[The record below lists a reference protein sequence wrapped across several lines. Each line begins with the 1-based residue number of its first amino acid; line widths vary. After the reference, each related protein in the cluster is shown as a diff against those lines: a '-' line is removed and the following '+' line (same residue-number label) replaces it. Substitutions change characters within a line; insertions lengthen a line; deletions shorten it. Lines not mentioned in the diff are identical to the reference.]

1 MADLANFRQYL
12 ADKAASEGGLAQ
24 VCLKTSTDFDIDLAR
39 IVTVDNRQDE
49 ETDSQVASRYV
60 DEICDSLAQP
70 ENAGI
75 VKKIGEVI
83 ECFKDK
89 ILAAINAIKDIRAN
103 AHKLA
108 EFMDKATTDYLAKD
122 PFVSTHLNLTKLSVD
137 FPVWEWG
144 GPKLI
149 GGSDYIKE
157 RVGGMITAKDAEVPT
172 SFDYRLF
179 INGCQAIDSKVK
191 IEPCELDEAANTQLT
206 DNLVNAL
213 SELVTKDDV
222 TKVLNVITGSVNLR
236 GEISQIK
243 NLSTMDPGELFETIK
258 EYDAFIRTFYPV
270 ADAIDGGQVTLPEGD
285 VQEILVSNSRA
296 VKTLCEFMAYFELM
310 ERETVFSHAI
320 LLQGG
325 LLNIDEKE
333 AFTSAGGTELMLA
346 HYIRFMYKDNVKSIP
361 ARGISSNVI
370 IESAAQTEK
379 VVKAD
384 ISNITNRIAV
394 ATTKARVAAFN
405 VVAHNY
411 LASKVD
417 REHPDDPQLKKAT
430 IVDDYEQT
438 IGSKIASRILHHDI
452 AFVDAA
458 LMLIVEA
465 DYNGTFV
472 EQMYN
477 QLGTAYL
484 AKAKDAEGSV
494 SDLDLKVAEMA
505 VVARMVSDFVV
516 EHLVEACPGDKDMT
530 IKAPVVPENAE

>member
-1 MADLANFRQYL
+1 MADLANFRQFL
-12 ADKAASEGGLAQ
+12 ADKASSEGGLAQ

-49 ETDSQVASRYV
+49 ESDSQVASRYV

-70 ENAGI
+70 ENEGI
-75 VKKIGEVI
+75 VKKINDVI
-83 ECFKDK
+83 ECFKEK

-108 EFMDKATTDYLAKD
+108 ELMDKATTDYLAKD

-137 FPVWEWG
+137 FPAWEWG

-149 GGSDYIKE
+149 GGSEYIKE
-157 RVGGMITAKDAEVPT
+157 RVGGYITAKDAEVPT
-172 SFDYRLF
+172 TFDYRLF

-191 IEPCELDEAANTQLT
+191 IEPCELDEATSTQLSE
-206 DNLVNAL
+206 NLSNTL
-213 SELVTKDDV
+213 GELVTKDDI

-243 NLSTMDPGELFETIK
+243 NLSTMDPGELFNTIK
-258 EYDAFIRTFYPV
+258 EYDAFIRTYYPV
-270 ADAIDGGQVTLPEGD
+270 VDAIDGEQVTLPEGD
-285 VQEILVSNSRA
+285 VKEILVSNSRA

-346 HYIRFMYKDNVKSIP
+346 HYIRFMYKDNVQSIP
-361 ARGISSNVI
+361 ARGISISVI

-411 LASKVD
+411 LANKVE
-417 REHPDDPQLKKAT
+417 REHADDPQLKKAT
-430 IVDDYEQT
+430 ITSGYEET

-465 DYNGTFV
+465 DYSGTFV

-494 SDLDLKVAEMA
+494 SDLDLKVAEMS

-516 EHLVEACPGDKDMT
+516 EHLVEACPNDKDMT
-530 IKAPVVPENAE
+530 IKTPVVPENAE

>member
-1 MADLANFRQYL
+1 MADLANFRQFL
-12 ADKAASEGGLAQ
+12 ADKASSEGGLAQ

-49 ETDSQVASRYV
+49 ESDSQVASRYV

-70 ENAGI
+70 ENEGI
-75 VKKIGEVI
+75 VKKINDVI
-83 ECFKDK
+83 ECFKEK

-108 EFMDKATTDYLAKD
+108 ELMDKATTDYLAKD
-122 PFVSTHLNLTKLSVD
+122 PFVSTHMNLTKLSVD
-137 FPVWEWG
+137 FPAWEWG

-149 GGSDYIKE
+149 GGSEYIKE
-157 RVGGMITAKDAEVPT
+157 RVGGYITAKDAEVPT
-172 SFDYRLF
+172 TFDYRLF

-191 IEPCELDEAANTQLT
+191 IESCELDEATSTQLSE
-206 DNLVNAL
+206 NLSNTL
-213 SELVTKDDV
+213 GELVTKDDI
-222 TKVLNVITGSVNLR
+222 TEVLNVITGSVNLR

-243 NLSTMDPGELFETIK
+243 NLSTMDPGELFNTIK
-258 EYDAFIRTFYPV
+258 EYDAFIRTYYPV
-270 ADAIDGGQVTLPEGD
+270 VDAIDGEQVTLPEGD
-285 VQEILVSNSRA
+285 VKEILVSNSRA

-346 HYIRFMYKDNVKSIP
+346 HYIRFMYKDNVQSIP
-361 ARGISSNVI
+361 ARGISISVI

-411 LASKVD
+411 LANKVE
-417 REHPDDPQLKKAT
+417 REHTDDPQLKKAT
-430 IVDDYEQT
+430 ITSGYEET

-465 DYNGTFV
+465 DYSGTFV

-494 SDLDLKVAEMA
+494 SDLDLKVAEMS

-516 EHLVEACPGDKDMT
+516 EHLVEACPNDKDMT
-530 IKAPVVPENAE
+530 IKTPVVPESAE

>member
-1 MADLANFRQYL
+1 MADLANFRQFL
-12 ADKAASEGGLAQ
+12 ADKASSEGGLAQ

-49 ETDSQVASRYV
+49 ESDSQVASRYV

-70 ENAGI
+70 ENEGI
-75 VKKIGEVI
+75 VKKINDVI
-83 ECFKDK
+83 ECFKEK

-108 EFMDKATTDYLAKD
+108 ELMDKATTDYLAKD
-122 PFVSTHLNLTKLSVD
+122 PFVSTHMNLTKLSVD
-137 FPVWEWG
+137 FPAWEWG

-149 GGSDYIKE
+149 GGSEYIKE
-157 RVGGMITAKDAEVPT
+157 RVGGYITAKDAEVPT
-172 SFDYRLF
+172 TFDYRLF

-191 IEPCELDEAANTQLT
+191 IESCELDEATSTQLSE
-206 DNLVNAL
+206 NLSNTL
-213 SELVTKDDV
+213 GELVTKDDI

-243 NLSTMDPGELFETIK
+243 NLSTMDPGELFNTIK
-258 EYDAFIRTFYPV
+258 EYDAFIRTYYPV
-270 ADAIDGGQVTLPEGD
+270 VDAIDGEQVTLPEGD
-285 VQEILVSNSRA
+285 VKEILVSNSRA

-346 HYIRFMYKDNVKSIP
+346 HYIRFMYKDNVQSIP
-361 ARGISSNVI
+361 ARGISISVI

-411 LASKVD
+411 LANKVE
-417 REHPDDPQLKKAT
+417 REHTDDPQLKKAT
-430 IVDDYEQT
+430 ITSGYEET

-458 LMLIVEA
+458 LMFIVEA
-465 DYNGTFV
+465 DYSGTFV

-494 SDLDLKVAEMA
+494 SDLDLKVAEMS

-516 EHLVEACPGDKDMT
+516 EHLVEACPNDKDMT
-530 IKAPVVPENAE
+530 IKTPVVPESAE

>member
-70 ENAGI
+70 ENEGI
-75 VKKIGEVI
+75 VKKINDVI
-83 ECFKDK
+83 ECFKEK

-108 EFMDKATTDYLAKD
+108 ELMDKATTDYLAKD

-137 FPVWEWG
+137 FPAWEWG

-149 GGSDYIKE
+149 GGSEYIKE
-157 RVGGMITAKDAEVPT
+157 RVGGYITAKDAEVPT
-172 SFDYRLF
+172 TFDYRLF

-191 IEPCELDEAANTQLT
+191 IESCELDEATSTQLSE
-206 DNLVNAL
+206 NLSNTL
-213 SELVTKDDV
+213 GELVTKDDI
-222 TKVLNVITGSVNLR
+222 TKVINVITGSVNLR

-243 NLSTMDPGELFETIK
+243 NLSTMDPGELFNTIK
-258 EYDAFIRTFYPV
+258 EYDAFIRTYYPV
-270 ADAIDGGQVTLPEGD
+270 VDAIDGEQVTLPEGD
-285 VQEILVSNSRA
+285 VKEILVSNSRA

-333 AFTSAGGTELMLA
+333 AFTSAGGTEIMLA
-346 HYIRFMYKDNVKSIP
+346 HYIRFMYKDNVQSIP
-361 ARGISSNVI
+361 ARGISISVI

-411 LASKVD
+411 LANKVE
-417 REHPDDPQLKKAT
+417 REHTDDPQLKKAT
-430 IVDDYEQT
+430 ITSGYEET

-465 DYNGTFV
+465 DYSGTFV

-494 SDLDLKVAEMA
+494 SDLDLKVAEMS

-516 EHLVEACPGDKDMT
+516 EHLVEACPNDKDMT

>member
-1 MADLANFRQYL
+1 MADLANFRQFL
-12 ADKAASEGGLAQ
+12 ADKASSEGGLAQ

-49 ETDSQVASRYV
+49 ESDSQVASRYV

-70 ENAGI
+70 ENEGI
-75 VKKIGEVI
+75 VKKINDVI
-83 ECFKDK
+83 ECFKEK

-108 EFMDKATTDYLAKD
+108 ELMDKATTDYLAKD

-137 FPVWEWG
+137 FPAWEWG

-149 GGSDYIKE
+149 GGSEYIKE
-157 RVGGMITAKDAEVPT
+157 RVGGYITAKDAEVPT
-172 SFDYRLF
+172 TFDYRLF

-191 IEPCELDEAANTQLT
+191 IESCELDEAASTQLSE
-206 DNLVNAL
+206 NLSNTL
-213 SELVTKDDV
+213 GELVTKDDI

-243 NLSTMDPGELFETIK
+243 NLSTMDPGELFNTIK
-258 EYDAFIRTFYPV
+258 EYDAFIRTYYPV
-270 ADAIDGGQVTLPEGD
+270 VDAIDGEQVTLPEGD
-285 VQEILVSNSRA
+285 VKEILVSNSRA

-346 HYIRFMYKDNVKSIP
+346 HYIRFMYKDNVQSIP
-361 ARGISSNVI
+361 ARGISISVI

-411 LASKVD
+411 LANKVE
-417 REHPDDPQLKKAT
+417 REHTDDPQLKKAT
-430 IVDDYEQT
+430 ITSGYEET

-465 DYNGTFV
+465 DYSGTFV

-494 SDLDLKVAEMA
+494 SDLDLKVAEMS

-516 EHLVEACPGDKDMT
+516 EHLVEACPNDKDMT
-530 IKAPVVPENAE
+530 IKTPVVPESAE